1 MFNCSSSLKHG
12 KCLAIFPFYTVRYEL
27 KKSPFKIEHREKSCG
42 GGESSEA
49 IGSQVIRVKLDEV
62 LAEPETI
69 RDFFCGFVRES
80 VDRDGESRWRLFWFW
95 DI

>member
-1 MFNCSSSLKHG
+1 
-12 KCLAIFPFYTVRYEL
+12 VRYEL